1 MESYIYEAH
10 NMADS
15 LLPFI
20 FHRNTILTS
29 FHSPP
34 NWHDNI
40 EILYCIGGEG
50 YIRSGPETLGFS
62 KGDIFVVNTD
72 VPHCICSDTRVEY
85 HCLIVDNAFCTGNG
99 LPVGEL
105 YFRSSIRDESVIAL
119 FARVVDAFERYD
131 RTRLCAAADIRYEVL
146 GLLRMLC
153 RNYTVPRPRGTDP
166 AANAHVKKAVE
177 YIRKNISR
185 VITLDDI
192 AGYVGISKYH
202 LAREFKAFTNQ
213 TMIQTVNLIRCTQAR
228 GLIER
233 GVSISAAAAACG
245 FENLSYFSKTFK
257 KVFGVLPSAVS
268 KAGGGKM
275 TPSKINR
282 EQK

>member
-1 MESYIYEAH
+1 MERYVYEAH
-10 NMADS
+10 SMGDP

-20 FHRNTILTS
+20 FHRNTVLTR

-50 YIRSGPETLGFS
+50 YIRCGPETFAFS
-62 KGDIFVVNTD
+62 HGDMFVVNAD
-72 VPHCICSDTRVEY
+72 MPHCICSDHTVEY
-85 HCLIVDNAFCTGNG
+85 HCLIVDNAFCTSNG

-105 YFRSSIRDESVIAL
+105 YFRSSIRDGRVTAL
-119 FARVVDAFERYD
+119 FEGVADAFDRYD
-131 RTRLCAAADIRYEVL
+131 KTRLCAAADIRYEVL
-146 GLLRMLC
+146 GLLRELC
-153 RNYTVPRPRGTDP
+153 SSYTVPRPKGADP
-166 AANAHVKKAVE
+166 AANAHVKKAME

-185 VITLDDI
+185 VITLDDV

-213 TMIQTVNLIRCTQAR
+213 TMIQTVNLVRCTQAR

-233 GVSISAAAAACG
+233 GVSISVAAAACG
-245 FENLSYFSKTFK
+245 FENLSYFSRTFK
-257 KVFGVLPSAVS
+257 KVFGILPSAVC
-268 KAGGGKM
+268 KADRGGEVRGF
-275 TPSKINR
+275 
-282 EQK
+282 